1 MTGEHFHLKQPKIH
15 GPKIEIIKFNG
26 IYRKLEGDILSNK
39 KLVISIICVILGLGS
54 GVEVLAKS
62 KANRKPSSK
71 NPPAPLEC
79 LGGNIET
86 RGHALVITPKLG
98 RPLKKNERKFM
109 SSLAQQDPVELLQV
123 SDLFK
128 EADTKQVLEMRIDPT
143 VAEAG
148 FSSLKDYVKTNKFKT
163 RVPLKLAALLDKDDK
178 EQIASTQDI
187 LDDLNN
193 VDLRTLKKQIISK
206 WKGPENDDGDETVF
220 F

>member
-1 MTGEHFHLKQPKIH
+1 
-15 GPKIEIIKFNG
+15 
-26 IYRKLEGDILSNK
+26 
-39 KLVISIICVILGLGS
+39 
-54 GVEVLAKS
+54 
-62 KANRKPSSK
+62 
-71 NPPAPLEC
+71 
-79 LGGNIET
+79 
-86 RGHALVITPKLG
+86 
-98 RPLKKNERKFM
+98 M